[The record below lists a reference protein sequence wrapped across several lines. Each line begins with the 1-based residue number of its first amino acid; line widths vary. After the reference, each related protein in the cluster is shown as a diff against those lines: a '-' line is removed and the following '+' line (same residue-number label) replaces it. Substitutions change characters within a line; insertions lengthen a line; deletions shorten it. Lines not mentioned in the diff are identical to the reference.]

1 VCPIVHTYNKNRI
14 FLKQGME
21 KSTLQ
26 INESAINETF
36 ASINNIFDEFRM
48 FTSSLFLQILDWITS
63 ISENVLK

>member
-1 VCPIVHTYNKNRI
+1 
-14 FLKQGME
+14 ME

-36 ASINNIFDEFRM
+36 ASTNNIFDEFRM

-63 ISENVLK
+63 ISDNVLK